1 MCRAGEWEDRRPGVI
16 ASQPLLPVSPEGQ
29 QAGRV
34 GPMSP
39 EGQQAGKGWHKS
51 PWESLRQTTIGQ
63 ETARHSPEP
72 PADRTK
78 RTGPDHKYL
87 GSSVV
92 V

>member
-16 ASQPLLPVSPEGQ
+16 ASQPLLPV
-29 QAGRV
+29 
-34 GPMSP
+34 SP